1 MNHVWDDGA
10 VMRRTRLRSIRR
22 DMEKL
27 SRNLR
32 ATPPWRVRDMRER
45 IIVQLAELLCD
56 CEAASDDLGD
66 DAFLEMRDV
75 VQARRASLDNVLV
88 P

>member
-1 MNHVWDDGA
+1 MTAEQN
-10 VMRRTRLRSIRR
+10 MRRERLRSVRR
-22 DMEKL
+22 GLDRLNRHAM
-27 SRNLR
+27 
-32 ATPPWRVRDMRER
+32 PPWKVRDVHER

-66 DAFLEMRDV
+66 DVFLEMREV
-75 VQARRASLDNVLV
+75 VQARRAALDSVLL

>member
-1 MNHVWDDGA
+1 M
-10 VMRRTRLRSIRR
+10 
-22 DMEKL
+22 
-27 SRNLR
+27 
-32 ATPPWRVRDMRER
+32 PPWKVRDVHER

-66 DAFLEMRDV
+66 DVFLEMREV
-75 VQARRASLDNVLV
+75 VQARRAALDSVLL